1 MRRAVATKKPRLKH
15 VVCKPCWELRYCPYG
30 PLVEY
35 FPAIFEEDP
44 LPLSH
49 VKKSYKSWLAAVK
62 NGDLKTERGVLQ
74 AIEKILCLSPG
85 RWKWISQFR
94 TDELSCTV
102 FGHICP
108 VFFMAEPFT
117 ETKEDRRITRAIP
130 RGVMLKVVRRDGQV
144 CADCR
149 TIVPD
154 DQIEFDHVIPIARGG
169 ATTTDNLRILCRTCN
184 RKKSD
189 ALAGLLAKPP
199 FNRDNEP

>member
-1 MRRAVATKKPRLKH
+1 
-15 VVCKPCWELRYCPYG
+15 
-30 PLVEY
+30 
-35 FPAIFEEDP
+35 
-44 LPLSH
+44 
-49 VKKSYKSWLAAVK
+49 
-62 NGDLKTERGVLQ
+62 
-74 AIEKILCLSPG
+74 
-85 RWKWISQFR
+85 
-94 TDELSCTV
+94 
-102 FGHICP
+102 
-108 VFFMAEPFT
+108 
-117 ETKEDRRITRAIP
+117 
-130 RGVMLKVVRRDGQV
+130 MLKVVRRDGQV